1 MRRVSDYDID
11 YPARLAAVVAA
22 FQSGGTA
29 AALEAL

>member
-1 MRRVSDYDID
+1 MRRVSDHDID